1 MEEEAGI
8 KEVINGQEDKIQ
20 KEEIFTKVVRAG
32 KRTYFFDVKATRK
45 DDYYLTITESKKRLG
60 KEGKVFYEKHKIFLY
75 KEDFE
80 KFSEGLKDAVSY
92 IEDGKNELPVTKPFT
107 ETEVEVRDEKSILV
121 TEEFTNVEFE
131 DLGKK

>member
-1 MEEEAGI
+1 MEEEAVI
-8 KEVINGQEDKIQ
+8 KEVINGHEDKIVN
-20 KEEIFTKVVRAG
+20 EEIFTKVVRAG

-80 KFSEGLKDAVSY
+80 KFTEGLRDAVTY
-92 IEDGKNELPVTKPFT
+92 IDNGNKNNILTAPVSSPID
-107 ETEVEVRDEKSILV
+107 ETIDVSSTHE
-121 TEEFTNVEFE
+121 TAEFTNVEFE
-131 DLGKK
+131 DLGRK

>member
-1 MEEEAGI
+1 MEEEAGNN
-8 KEVINGQEDKIQ
+8 EGINGHEDRTG
-20 KEEIFTKVVRAG
+20 KEEIYTRVVRAG

-80 KFSEGLKDAVSY
+80 KFTEGLKDVVAFIDKYNEASEAPVQSQD
-92 IEDGKNELPVTKPFT
+92 IESD
-107 ETEVEVRDEKSILV
+107 DQKSSLV
-121 TEEFTNVEFE
+121 TAEFTNVEFE
-131 DLGKK
+131 DLGKR

>member
-1 MEEEAGI
+1 MEDEAGI
-8 KEVINGQEDKIQ
+8 KEVINGHEEKTV
-20 KEEIFTKVVRAG
+20 KEEIFTRVVRAG

-80 KFSEGLKDAVSY
+80 KFTEGLKGAVTYIDNGKDKFTAPIPSADA
-92 IEDGKNELPVTKPFT
+92 
-107 ETEVEVRDEKSILV
+107 ETRDEKNTIT
-121 TEEFTNVEFE
+121 TEEFTNVEFD
-131 DLGKK
+131 DLGNK